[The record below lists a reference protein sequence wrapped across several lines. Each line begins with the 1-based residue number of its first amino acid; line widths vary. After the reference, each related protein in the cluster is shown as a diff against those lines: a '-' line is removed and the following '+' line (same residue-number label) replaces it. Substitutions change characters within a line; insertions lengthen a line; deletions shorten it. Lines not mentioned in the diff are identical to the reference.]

1 VTAKTLFDLTGPL
14 RKGGGRKAAALMLVD
29 GKLSARCA
37 GQLPSGLPE
46 SFKGLPGQHAD
57 LRTPAGRLIV
67 VGCGMPQ
74 DYAGEEAFWEAAGA
88 AAIDSLRGLKLKS
101 ATLGGELKPDSIP
114 RERAAEQF
122 AVGAT
127 LSSYQCIGYRAKP
140 PKSHFEVDALHLP
153 ATEWARGTL
162 GRELGEAI
170 NWSRALV
177 DAPANVLTPQAF
189 AKEAEAL
196 RHLGV
201 DVKVLD
207 ERALEKLGAKAL
219 LAVGRAS
226 EYPPCMVVCTWTG
239 RGRADADIDL
249 AIAGKGLT
257 FDGGGLNLK
266 QRPVIEKMKFDMAG
280 AAAVVGA
287 MRMLA
292 IRRTRLNVATAI
304 PLCENSIDAKAYR
317 PGDVIGSLS
326 GLTIEV
332 DNTDAEGRIVLADAL
347 AYLIKTHKPAVMVD
361 IATLTG
367 AIMSALHEEF
377 AGLFT
382 ADEELA
388 RMLLDSGQATHE
400 YLWRMPLS
408 KRQDYLV
415 DSEIADVK
423 NMGAPGFLGVGAGSS
438 ISGAKFL
445 ERFAGD
451 TRWAH
456 LDIAGMAWSTRPQPG
471 IPKGPTGFG
480 VRLLDEFAGRLA
492 AKAGYRGGK

>member
-1 VTAKTLFDLTGPL
+1 VTTKILFDVTSPL
-14 RKGGGRKAAALMLVD
+14 RKGAGRNEARLVLFD
-29 GKLSARCA
+29 GKLTPRCA
-37 GQLPSGLPE
+37 GTVPAELPE
-46 SFKGLPGQHAD
+46 SFRGAPGERVD
-57 LRTPAGRLIV
+57 LRTSNGRQIA
-67 VGCGMPQ
+67 VGCGMPK
-74 DYAGEEAFWEAAGA
+74 DFATEEAFWEAAGA
-88 AAIDSLRGLKLKS
+88 AAIDSLRALKIRS
-101 ATLGGELKPDSIP
+101 AALGGELQPESIP
-114 RERAAEQF
+114 HERAAEQF

-127 LSSYQCIGYRAKP
+127 LASYQCIGYRARP
-140 PKSHFEVDALHLP
+140 PRTHFEVEALHLP
-153 ATEWARGTL
+153 AAEWAGSKL
-162 GRELGEAI
+162 GRNLGEAI
-170 NWSRALV
+170 NWARALV
-177 DAPANVLTPQAF
+177 DSPANVLTPQAF
-189 AKEAEAL
+189 AKEAQAL
-196 RHLGV
+196 QGLGV
-201 DVKVLD
+201 EVKVLD
-207 ERALEKLGAKAL
+207 ERALEKLSAKGL

-226 EYPPCMVVCTWTG
+226 EHPPCMAICTWTG
-239 RGRADADIDL
+239 RAAKEVDL
-249 AIAGKGLT
+249 GIAGKGLT

-280 AAAVVGA
+280 AAAVVGT

-292 IRRTRLNVATAI
+292 VRRTKLNVVAAI

-332 DNTDAEGRIVLADAL
+332 DNTDAEGRIVVADAL
-347 AYLIKTHKPAVMVD
+347 TYLAKTHKPAMMVD

-382 ADEELA
+382 TDDELA
-388 RMLLDSGQATHE
+388 QLLLDSGRATHE

-415 DSEIADVK
+415 DSEIADVR
-423 NMGAPGFLGVGAGSS
+423 NMASAGFLGVAAGSS
-438 ISGAKFL
+438 IGGAKFL

-456 LDIAGMAWSTRPQPG
+456 LDIAGMAWSTRQLVG

-480 VRLLDEFAGRLA
+480 VRLLDEFANRLA
-492 AKAGYRGGK
+492 AKAGNRGGR